1 MPDAPGCGESAPTY
15 NIGADR
21 ATESIEHK
29 NMAVEILDVTDT
41 AVIVER
47 VGNGY
52 QVRPLYGPEGVVTLR
67 EILVFQ
73 EKGFVSSARDHMAL
87 EANLLG
93 WLDKHFTAVK
103 REA

>member
-15 NIGADR
+15 TIGADR
-21 ATESIEHK
+21 ATEPIEHK
-29 NMAVEILDVTDT
+29 KMALETLDVTDT

-73 EKGFVSSARDHMAL
+73 EKGRVSSAHYHLEL

-93 WLDKHFTAVK
+93 WLDKHFTEVK
-103 REA
+103 PNI